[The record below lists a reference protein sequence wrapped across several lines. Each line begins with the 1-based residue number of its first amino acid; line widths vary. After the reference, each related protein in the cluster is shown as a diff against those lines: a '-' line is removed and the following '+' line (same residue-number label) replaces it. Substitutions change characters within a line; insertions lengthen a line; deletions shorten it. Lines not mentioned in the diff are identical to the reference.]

1 MKLIC
6 ETCTIN
12 RSVAGGKR
20 AFQKTILAIGK
31 GSERKGDETKIML
44 ITTAN
49 KSGTKYSV
57 LKNISKIF
65 TRFLEEGKA
74 TISFVTPEHDV
85 QIKSDKV
92 QLTAFLKVLKLVL
105 TGCGQPAEGTQPVT
119 NPFSPSAPLRLPCLT
134 VGKKKA
140 SILDSPSVLATK
152 CVITNRK
159 DYPTKGFSRLL
170 VSLQITDVKLSRFDS
185 QILLLQK
192 LRFLNLSNNCLRS
205 LPRALGQLR
214 LSELD
219 LSSNRLADC
228 TFDWLLEP
236 NIQSSLQSLNISDN
250 GLSFLPINVIN
261 AGAMV
266 ALTANNNH
274 IRKLPFA
281 LWTMGR
287 LRVLSLA
294 KNQID
299 GVPET
304 LERIRL
310 ERLDLSENNLS
321 PDGGTAELHPSP
333 SMQQRQPSTLFEL
346 AARIV
351 IHRKLPYAMP
361 GLLPFTVV
369 DIIRRV
375 PLCGCGQ
382 PCFDAKVYQR
392 TKVINGRC
400 SCLVLNANH
409 LLIADSVF
417 CSEKCI
423 RKANERR
430 LHNRGL

>member
-12 RSVAGGKR
+12 RAVTGGKR

-49 KSGTKYSV
+49 KTGTKYSV
-57 LKNISKIF
+57 LKNISKLF

-74 TISFVTPEHDV
+74 TISFIAPEHDV

-105 TGCGQPAEGTQPVT
+105 TGGGPSVEGTQSAT

-140 SILDSPSVLATK
+140 SILDSPSVLSTK
-152 CVITNRK
+152 CTITNRK

-170 VSLQITDVKLSRFDS
+170 VSLQISDVKLSRFDS

-192 LRFLNLSNNCLRS
+192 LRILNLSNNCIRS

-214 LSELD
+214 LCELD
-219 LSSNRLADC
+219 LSSNCLTGC
-228 TFDWLLEP
+228 TWDWLQEP

-250 GLSFLPINVIN
+250 GLHFLPTNVIY
-261 AGAMV
+261 AGALV
-266 ALTANNNH
+266 ALTANSNH

-281 LWTMGR
+281 IWTMNR

-299 GVPET
+299 GLPET

-321 PDGGTAELHPSP
+321 VDGGTTGPYPST

-346 AARIV
+346 TARTV
-351 IHRKLPYAMP
+351 IDRKLPYATP
-361 GLLPFTVV
+361 GLMPFTVV
-369 DIIRRV
+369 DILRRV
-375 PLCGCGQ
+375 PLCGCGV
-382 PCFDAKVYQR
+382 PCFDSRVYHR
-392 TKVINGRC
+392 TKLINGRC

-417 CSEKCI
+417 CSDKCL
-423 RKANERR
+423 RKANERS
-430 LHNRGL
+430 LHIRGF